1 MLAKIEVNKDVPWK
15 PLVRWREV
23 KGSYGRQIQLDLRG
37 IRDPHNPLNGHIN
50 PTVGVKPK
58 FVTPEHLKCMVDE
71 YFESC
76 NGPLLDKYG
85 QIQYDKKGNII
96 KVQIKPYTVSGL
108 ALHIGITTA
117 SLKKYRVGL
126 IDTIL
131 QEMKA
136 ETNDEPTFAQVLF
149 EAKQKIEAYAENRLY
164 DQQGQRGAQFVLDN
178 VYGWTSRKERA
189 EINKMRAEAKLK
201 RDEFELKRKLIDEGE
216 EDSSLTINIVRGKKK
231 DTE

>member
-58 FVTPEHLKCMVDE
+58 FVTPEQLKCMVDE

-96 KVQIKPYTVSGL
+96 KVQTKPYAVSGL
-108 ALHIGITTA
+108 ALHLGITTQ
-117 SLKKYRVGL
+117 SLKGYRIGE

-136 ETNDEPTFAQVLF
+136 DTDNEPTFAQVLF
-149 EAKQKIEAYAENRLY
+149 EAKQRIEAYAENRLY
-164 DQQGQRGAQFVLDN
+164 DRDGQGGARYVLDSAF
-178 VYGWTSRKERA
+178 GWTTKKEEA
-189 EINKMRAEAKLK
+189 EIEKMRAESRLR
-201 RDEFELKRKLIDEGE
+201 RDEFELKKKLIDEGE

-231 DTE
+231 DSE